1 MPNKSEIA
9 SSGRTERGAPV
20 RCMEWL
26 SRIVCKWKGHD
37 EVNNLQAWECTR
49 CRMVMDYDEAVK
61 TPWRDRLR
69 GWLKSKKD
77 WVEVPGLWPA
87 IWQNMM
93 TLTTYHSKRLNSRI

>member
-1 MPNKSEIA
+1 MKSQTDNQVTPEV
-9 SSGRTERGAPV
+9 RTERGAPV

-37 EVNNLQAWECTR
+37 EVNDLQAWECTR

-77 WVEVPGLWPA
+77 WLKCPDCGLRFGKHDDSDHIPF
-87 IWQNMM
+87 
-93 TLTTYHSKRLNSRI
+93 